1 MYKRLLVT
9 VLVSV
14 FVFSLWGKTETVCQS
29 LEVEDSVP
37 VFQKDT
43 LPVKGSLDFLRI
55 KRIGRYDRGIMNYR
69 FIPKGK
75 WISGFTMSYWDY
87 NSADNKLLFAYFDN
101 FDCDGRNLN
110 FSVYGGYAVRDNMV
124 LGLKFGY
131 RNMRGA
137 LNNITLKI
145 DDDVDFS
152 LKDLSWNKICITCRS
167 FIALM

>member
-1 MYKRLLVT
+1 M
-9 VLVSV
+9 
-14 FVFSLWGKTETVCQS
+14 GKDRNGLSIVGGRRFC
-29 LEVEDSVP
+29 P
-37 VFQKDT
+37 RFQKDT

-110 FSVYGGYAVRDNMV
+110 FLYMEAMLSVIIWCWD
-124 LGLKFGY
+124 
-131 RNMRGA
+131 
-137 LNNITLKI
+137 
-145 DDDVDFS
+145 
-152 LKDLSWNKICITCRS
+152 
-167 FIALM
+167 

>member
-87 NSADNKLLFAYFDN
+87 NSADNKLLP
-101 FDCDGRNLN
+101 
-110 FSVYGGYAVRDNMV
+110 
-124 LGLKFGY
+124 
-131 RNMRGA
+131 
-137 LNNITLKI
+137 TLI
-145 DDDVDFS
+145 ILIVTGVTLIFLCMAAMPCVIIWCWD
-152 LKDLSWNKICITCRS
+152 
-167 FIALM
+167 

>member
-55 KRIGRYDRGIMNYR
+55 KRI
-69 FIPKGK
+69 
-75 WISGFTMSYWDY
+75 
-87 NSADNKLLFAYFDN
+87 
-101 FDCDGRNLN
+101 
-110 FSVYGGYAVRDNMV
+110 
-124 LGLKFGY
+124 
-131 RNMRGA
+131 
-137 LNNITLKI
+137 
-145 DDDVDFS
+145 
-152 LKDLSWNKICITCRS
+152 
-167 FIALM
+167 

>member
-101 FDCDGRNLN
+101 FE
-110 FSVYGGYAVRDNMV
+110 F
-124 LGLKFGY
+124 F
-131 RNMRGA
+131 
-137 LNNITLKI
+137 
-145 DDDVDFS
+145 
-152 LKDLSWNKICITCRS
+152 CIWRLCCP
-167 FIALM
+167 